1 MTLLKRIAAVAFVVA
16 FAMAVVIFTGY
27 GRNFIDIRTARI
39 VFIVSGAVALAFNLF
54 SFQGG
59 KHTPLFNFIY
69 WTGSIVTFI
78 GLVGMQFKVQY
89 SKYIMIGGMV
99 ILGLS
104 LVLPTKWIT
113 KIATTEKPKDVLDD
127 L

>member
-1 MTLLKRIAAVAFVVA
+1 MTLLKRIAAVAFIIA
-16 FAMAVVIFTGY
+16 FTMAVVIFTGY
-27 GRNFIDIRTARI
+27 GRNLIDIRTARI

-59 KHTPLFNFIY
+59 KRTPLFNFIY
-69 WTGSIVTFI
+69 WTGSIVTFV
-78 GLVGMQFKVQY
+78 GLVGMQFKVQH

-104 LVLPTKWIT
+104 LVLPAKWIT
-113 KIATTEKPKDVLDD
+113 KMTSSERPNDVLDD

>member
-1 MTLLKRIAAVAFVVA
+1 VTLLKRIAAAAFVVA

-27 GRNFIDIRTARI
+27 GRNLIDIRTAQI

-59 KHTPLFNFIY
+59 KHTPLFNLIY
-69 WTGSIVTFI
+69 WTGSIVTFV

-104 LVLPTKWIT
+104 LVLPAKWIT
-113 KIATTEKPKDVLDD
+113 KMTSSERPNDVLDD